1 MQNKSDLRQLL
12 LASRSAISAEQRLLW
27 DKQLVEKI
35 MTWWSVQRVHIMGV
49 YWPMRGEPDLNAA
62 FAALTELGVQLA
74 LPVVVSDNVPLKFC
88 AWAPGD
94 PVIKDRYGAAVPADQ
109 HNELQ
114 PQALI
119 IPCVGFNKQR
129 FRLGYGGGFYD
140 RTLESVPRPH
150 TIGVAYANAE
160 TIFAADPYDVALDM
174 IMTPSTT
181 YSQNQA

>member
-1 MQNKSDLRQLL
+1 MQNKSELRQLL
-12 LASRSAISAEQRLLW
+12 LTARNAITAEQKLLW
-27 DKQLVEKI
+27 DKQLIEKV
-35 MTWWSVQRVHIMGV
+35 MTCWSIKRFHTMGV

-62 FAALTELGVQLA
+62 YATLTELGVQLA
-74 LPVVVSDNVPLKFC
+74 LPVVVSDNTPLKFC
-88 AWAPGD
+88 AWTPGD

-109 HNELQ
+109 HKELQ

-140 RTLESVPRPH
+140 RTLASVPKPY

-174 IMTPSTT
+174 VMTPTAT
-181 YSQNQA
+181 FAQDHT